1 MTNLSKTFDDNFKKD
16 VNSLIRKG
24 LKKEMPKGAVYSASK
39 KPPEGARE
47 FTTDRG
53 TKYWVPGKKDKEDSK
68 AGQAKPTS
76 LDSFSQSLR
85 TREAK
90 SIERFLDS
98 KSPKVENTK
107 NGYQVMVYSPTGGT
121 YIPQGQPH
129 KSQEVAEKDAKS
141 FKLTPAEKAKW
152 AEKIQR
158 KFERD
163 NPLPPQPKASSTPK
177 QAKPKAS
184 STPKTGY
191 KSFTDAERRSLEK
204 ESMESYRNLG
214 SKATDLYEAGTSD
227 TSFIHAGAEAGE
239 ILENK
244 MKSGTYDR
252 KAAEKTAMS
261 FMDHIANNLYE
272 GTDKVDPDTYTPKQK
287 REAAK
292 SWVLE
297 FESGYASGEYDKPEE
312 ESKDLPYLSS
322 EK

>member
-1 MTNLSKTFDDNFKKD
+1 MTNLYKTFDDNFKKE
-16 VNSLIRKG
+16 VNALIKQG
-24 LKKEMPKGAVYSASK
+24 LKKELPAGAVYSASK

-53 TKYWVPGKKDKEDSK
+53 TKYWVPGKKDKEDK
-68 AGQAKPTS
+68 
-76 LDSFSQSLR
+76 
-85 TREAK
+85 
-90 SIERFLDS
+90 
-98 KSPKVENTK
+98 
-107 NGYQVMVYSPTGGT
+107 
-121 YIPQGQPH
+121 
-129 KSQEVAEKDAKS
+129 
-141 FKLTPAEKAKW
+141 
-152 AEKIQR
+152 
-158 KFERD
+158 
-163 NPLPPQPKASSTPK
+163 PKASKLPPHLARFFDGKGNLKPEAEARMSAGEKKRLEAKAASAILAPQIDKLRAEFADMPDRLPLDTAKKIRAKVKKFDKK
-177 QAKPKAS
+177 QLEAIANADIKWVSFTAKSELAKLEDKEAKQDKPKAS

-227 TSFIHAGAEAGE
+227 YGFGKEQNEATE

-261 FMDHIANNLYE
+261 LMDNIANNLYD

-292 SWVLE
+292 SWVLD
-297 FESGYASGEYDKPEE
+297 FEDKFASGEYD
-312 ESKDLPYLSS
+312 
-322 EK
+322 